1 MLDNYTE
8 IIYSVSSKVVLH
20 ILCKNEKKEGDI
32 MPNRKEIGQ
41 YITRYLEDNKMNV
54 ETFAA
59 LLGASKSSVYN
70 WIAGKPMLSIYYNI
84 LLELFRPYFEE

>member
-1 MLDNYTE
+1 
-8 IIYSVSSKVVLH
+8 
-20 ILCKNEKKEGDI
+20 

-41 YITRYLEDNKMNV
+41 YIPRYLEDNKMNV
-54 ETFAA
+54 ETFSA
-59 LLGASKSSVYN
+59 LLGASKSSIYN